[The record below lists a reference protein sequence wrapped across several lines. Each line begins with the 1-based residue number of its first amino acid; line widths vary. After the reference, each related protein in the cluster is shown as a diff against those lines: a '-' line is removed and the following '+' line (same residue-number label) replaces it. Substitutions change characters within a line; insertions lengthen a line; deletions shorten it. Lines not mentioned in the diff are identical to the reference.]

1 MDILKQNF
9 FELFNIEISVDINK
23 SDLDEKVK
31 ILQNNFHPD
40 KFTNGSDFE
49 KRLALQISSYIND
62 GYKILGDIVLRVEY
76 ILKINNFN
84 KDESTTINDIDFLQE
99 QIMYNELIESLKEN
113 LEENVIDDN
122 LSGIKLKLKNTI
134 NNIKLSYQDR
144 EFEDMWQNLSKLRF
158 YINNINELIKMRN
171 KLACFKYQTLQ

>member
-40 KFTNGSDFE
+40 RFSNGSDFE

-122 LSGIKLKLKNTI
+122 LSGIKLKLKNMI

-171 KLACFKYQTLQ
+171 K

>member
-9 FELFNIEISVDINK
+9 FELFNIDISVDINK

-171 KLACFKYQTLQ
+171 K

>member
-40 KFTNGSDFE
+40 KFTNGSDYE

-76 ILKINNFN
+76 ILKINNFI

-113 LEENVIDDN
+113 LENNIIDEN
-122 LSGIKLKLKNTI
+122 LSDIKLKLKNTI

-171 KLACFKYQTLQ
+171 K

>member
-40 KFTNGSDFE
+40 RFTNGSDFE

-171 KLACFKYQTLQ
+171 K

>member
-134 NNIKLSYQDR
+134 NNIKLSYQDH

-171 KLACFKYQTLQ
+171 K

>member
-113 LEENVIDDN
+113 LEENIIDDN

-171 KLACFKYQTLQ
+171 K

>member
-99 QIMYNELIESLKEN
+99 QIMYNELIESLEDN
-113 LEENVIDDN
+113 PEENVIDDN

-171 KLACFKYQTLQ
+171 K

>member
-84 KDESTTINDIDFLQE
+84 KDESTTINDINFLQE

-171 KLACFKYQTLQ
+171 K

>member
-84 KDESTTINDIDFLQE
+84 KDESTTINDIGFLQE

-158 YINNINELIKMRN
+158 YVNNINELIKMRN
-171 KLACFKYQTLQ
+171 K

>member
-40 KFTNGSDFE
+40 KFSNGSDFE

-84 KDESTTINDIDFLQE
+84 KDESTTINDIGFLQE

-122 LSGIKLKLKNTI
+122 LSSIKLKLKNTI

-171 KLACFKYQTLQ
+171 K

>member
-62 GYKILGDIVLRVEY
+62 GYKVLGDIVLRVEY

-158 YINNINELIKMRN
+158 YVNNINELIKMRN
-171 KLACFKYQTLQ
+171 K

>member
-1 MDILKQNF
+1 MNILKQNF

-171 KLACFKYQTLQ
+171 K